1 MLYYIVAGVC
11 YYIVVTLLLLTVYY
25 RNEVCEK
32 REKWTKKKVI
42 SIGTL
47 VLVFVSSTTMA

>member
-11 YYIVVTLLLLTVYY
+11 YYIIVTLLLLTVYY

-32 REKWTKKKVI
+32 REKWTKRKLI

>member
-11 YYIVVTLLLLTVYY
+11 YYIIVTLLLLTIYY

-32 REKWTKKKVI
+32 REKLTKKKVI